1 MRLDLARLPT
11 DPILLHRVVRDL
23 TEVLERRDA
32 EIDTLRRLVTSLQRR
47 QFGRS
52 SERQHPDQLALGLEA
67 IEEQI
72 GAVDAEAPAPVRPAD
87 DAKTPR
93 RKPLPAHLP
102 REERRHEPEGCACP
116 ACGGALHAIGEDVSE
131 VLDYVPAKFE
141 VIRHVR
147 PRFACRACE
156 SVHQMPMPSLPIER
170 GRPGPGLL
178 AQVLIAKYCDHLPL
192 YRQAAIYAR
201 DGVELDRSTL
211 ADWVGRATWLLRPLG
226 ERLAAHVFAATKVHA
241 DDTPVPVLDPGR
253 GRTKTGRLWGY
264 VRDDRPCGDRDPP
277 AAAFFY
283 SPDRKGER
291 PADHLATFSGF
302 LQADAYAGFNRLYGE
317 RITEVGCWAHARRK
331 VFEVHESTK
340 SQVAAEALT
349 RIGELYAIETA
360 IRGQAPETRLAVR
373 RREAAPRLD
382 ALRNWL
388 EAQLAKLPPKGGL
401 AKAFRYALSHW
412 TALTR
417 YAGDGRLEIDNN
429 RAENTLRGVALG
441 RKNWLFAGSDAGG
454 ERAAVVYSL
463 VETCKLN
470 GVDPFAYLRDVL
482 ARIAD
487 HPINR
492 IDELLPWHWT
502 APADLEAAA

>member
-1 MRLDLARLPT
+1 
-11 DPILLHRVVRDL
+11 
-23 TEVLERRDA
+23 
-32 EIDTLRRLVTSLQRR
+32 
-47 QFGRS
+47 
-52 SERQHPDQLALGLEA
+52 
-67 IEEQI
+67 
-72 GAVDAEAPAPVRPAD
+72 
-87 DAKTPR
+87 
-93 RKPLPAHLP
+93 
-102 REERRHEPEGCACP
+102 
-116 ACGGALHAIGEDVSE
+116 
-131 VLDYVPAKFE
+131 
-141 VIRHVR
+141 
-147 PRFACRACE
+147 
-156 SVHQMPMPSLPIER
+156 MPMPSLPIER

-201 DGVELDRSTL
+201 DGVDLDRSTL

-253 GRTKTGRLWGY
+253 GRTKTGRLWVY

-340 SQVAAEALT
+340 SAIAAEALK
-349 RIGELYAIETA
+349 RIGALYGIEA
-360 IRGQAPETRLAVR
+360 EIRGRAPEVRLAVR

-382 ALRNWL
+382 ALRIWL
-388 EAQLAKLPPKGGL
+388 DAQLAKLPPKGDL

-412 TALTR
+412 TALIR
-417 YAGDGRLEIDNN
+417 YAADGRLEIDNN

-441 RKNWLFAGSDAGG
+441 RKNWLFAGSDSGG

-463 VETCKLN
+463 VETCKLC